1 MSARGQ
7 STGSRASATRG
18 EAFVDHD
25 AALAFLNAHAN
36 FERARRGV
44 KQEPFKLDR
53 IRAIMDALGNPQN
66 TYPVV
71 HIAGSKGKGSTCLM
85 LESILRSCGY
95 TPGLY
100 TSPHLV
106 DERERILIGGSMISH
121 DLFRSCMGEVK
132 SAAESVV
139 KAHGKA
145 TYFEIMTALMFLSCA
160 HAAVDIA
167 ILETG
172 LGGRLDCTN
181 IVNPA
186 VVGLTNIQLEHTD
199 VLGDTLEQI
208 AREKAGIMKPG
219 SVAYSVPQDENVIG
233 VFRERASEIGC
244 ELRVLGEDI
253 LYSCR
258 FQSSTTR
265 GPHPRV
271 CVGDG
276 EGSFEHLSVP
286 MLGEHQ
292 APNCGLALAITI
304 ELRKNG
310 FDLPERRVI
319 AGLEATPRIGRLEL
333 IHERPMVM
341 VDGAHTPSSIEHTL
355 RAAGQQLEYDSL
367 VVIFGCASDKDI
379 DSMLDELGKGAD
391 KVVFTKSAHNPR
403 AADPRELCE
412 RYRERS
418 PKMCEYRDDIDSAIS
433 AAAAAVSG
441 SDLILATGSFYVA
454 GEVKAAINR
463 RVSRET

>member
-1 MSARGQ
+1 MSTRGPSSGSRSGAARG
-7 STGSRASATRG
+7 
-18 EAFVDHD
+18 EPFVDHD
-25 AALAFLNAHAN
+25 AVLAYLNSRAN
-36 FERARRGV
+36 FERMRRGV

-53 IRAIMDALGNPQN
+53 IRAIMAALGNPQN

-71 HIAGSKGKGSTCLM
+71 HIAGSKGKGSTCMM
-85 LESILRSCGY
+85 LESILRACGY
-95 TPGLY
+95 TPGLF

-106 DERERILIGGSMISH
+106 DERERVIINGAMITH
-121 DLFRSCMGEVK
+121 DLFRSCMGDVK
-132 SAAESVV
+132 AAAESVA
-139 KAHGKA
+139 KAHGDA
-145 TYFEIMTALMFLSCA
+145 SYFEIMTALMLLACA
-160 HAAVDIA
+160 RAAVDIA

-181 IVNPA
+181 IVDPA
-186 VVGLTNIQLEHTD
+186 VVGLTSIQLEHTD
-199 VLGDTLEQI
+199 ILGDTLELI
-208 AREKAGIMKPG
+208 AAEKAGIMKPG
-219 SVAYSVPQDENVIG
+219 AVAYTVPQDEKVLD
-233 VFRERASEIGC
+233 VFRARAKEVGC
-244 ELRVLGEDI
+244 TLRVLSTDI

-276 EGSFEHLSVP
+276 EGAFEHLSVP

-292 APNCGLALAITI
+292 APNCGLALAIALQ
-304 ELRKNG
+304 LREQG

-319 AGLEATPRIGRLEL
+319 AGLESTPRAGRLEL

-341 VDGAHTPSSIEHTL
+341 VDGAHTPTSIKETL

-379 DSMLDELGKGAD
+379 DGMLAELGKGAD
-391 KVVFTKSAHNPR
+391 KIVFTRSAHNPR
-403 AADPRELCE
+403 AADPKELCE
-412 RYRERS
+412 RYRELT
-418 PKMCEYRDDIDSAIS
+418 PKMCEYRDDIDGAIT
-433 AAAAAVSG
+433 AAAAAVTG
-441 SDLILATGSFYVA
+441 ADLILATGSFYIA
-454 GEVKAAINR
+454 GEVKAAIHR